1 MGRIK
6 DSKGLYV
13 AISILLAIIF
23 WLYVRAENDIPM
35 ENQVR
40 GIPIQIANED
50 VLESRGLM
58 VSEIDPETINITFEG
73 SSSVVPRLNRNNVTV
88 SVDVSRITSEGSY
101 DLTYTVAMPTNLNT
115 TGGSG
120 ITRSS
125 NVESIRVTV
134 VPLYTREISIEGTF
148 VGEVADGYQA
158 GELEI
163 TPETVTISG
172 EESVVN
178 QVARAVVE
186 VGGDALTETYT
197 GDLPIT
203 LLDRDGNVIEDDR
216 ISLSVDT
223 ALVILPVQVVRD
235 VPLTVNLIPGGGISQ
250 EDIDRYVKVEIDPAT
265 ISVAGSAE
273 DLEAITSISLGDI
286 DLSTVLT
293 TASVERNI
301 EIANELTNISGVS
314 RATVTITI
322 EGLEMR
328 TVDVSNFELRNVSAG
343 YHADIV
349 TQSIDIQIRGPRE
362 SLDQISPSQILVVGD
377 LTDIVSATGR
387 YTVPAR
393 VYLNGPDDVGVVG
406 EYTVTVQVTR

>member
-40 GIPIQIANED
+40 GIPIQITNED

-88 SVDVSRITSEGSY
+88 SVDVARITSEGSY

-250 EDIDRYVKVEIDPAT
+250 EDIDRYVKVEIEPAA

>member
-1 MGRIK
+1 MGKIK

-35 ENQVR
+35 ENVVR
-40 GIPIQIANED
+40 GIPVQIANED

-58 VSEIDPETINITFEG
+58 VSEVEPAAINITFEG

-88 SVDVSRITSEGSY
+88 SVDVARITSEGSY
-101 DLTYTVAMPTNLNT
+101 DLTYTVAMPNNLNT

-125 NVESIRVTV
+125 DVETIRVTV
-134 VPLYTREISIEGTF
+134 VPLYTRELSIEGTF

-172 EESVVN
+172 EESAVN

-349 TQSIDIQIRGPRE
+349 TQSIDIQIRGPQE

>member
-40 GIPIQIANED
+40 GIPIQITNED

-88 SVDVSRITSEGSY
+88 SVDVARITSEGSY
-101 DLTYTVAMPTNLNT
+101 DLTYTVAMPNNLNT

-125 NVESIRVTV
+125 DVETIRVTV
-134 VPLYTREISIEGTF
+134 VPLYTRDISIEGTF

-250 EDIDRYVKVEIDPAT
+250 EDIDRYIKVEIDPAT

-349 TQSIDIQIRGPRE
+349 T
-362 SLDQISPSQILVVGD
+362 
-377 LTDIVSATGR
+377 
-387 YTVPAR
+387 
-393 VYLNGPDDVGVVG
+393 
-406 EYTVTVQVTR
+406 

>member
-40 GIPIQIANED
+40 GIPIQITNED

-88 SVDVSRITSEGSY
+88 SVDVARITSEGSY

-125 NVESIRVTV
+125 DVETIRVTV
-134 VPLYTREISIEGTF
+134 VPLYTRELSIEGTF

-172 EESVVN
+172 EESAVN

-235 VPLTVNLIPGGGISQ
+235 VPLTVNLLPGGGISQ
-250 EDIDRYVKVEIDPAT
+250 EDIDRYVKVEIEPAA

-293 TASVERNI
+293 TSSVERNI

-314 RATVTITI
+314 RATVTITVQ
-322 EGLEMR
+322 GLEMR
-328 TVDVSNFELRNVSAG
+328 TVSVSNFELRDVSAG
-343 YHADIV
+343 YHAEIV
-349 TQSIDIQIRGPRE
+349 TQSIDIQIRGPQE
-362 SLDQISPSQILVVGD
+362 SLDHISPSQILVVGD

>member
-1 MGRIK
+1 MGKIK

-35 ENQVR
+35 ENVVR
-40 GIPIQIANED
+40 GIPVQIANED

-58 VSEIDPETINITFEG
+58 VSEVEPAAINITFEG

-88 SVDVSRITSEGSY
+88 SVDVARITSEGSY

-125 NVESIRVTV
+125 DVETIRVTV
-134 VPLYTREISIEGTF
+134 VPLYTRELSIEGTF

-172 EESVVN
+172 EESAVN

-235 VPLTVNLIPGGGISQ
+235 VPLTVNLLPGGGISQ
-250 EDIDRYVKVEIDPAT
+250 EDIDRYVKVEIEPAA
-265 ISVAGSAE
+265 ISVACSAE

-293 TASVERNI
+293 TSSVERNI

-314 RATVTITI
+314 RATVTITVQ
-322 EGLEMR
+322 GLEMR
-328 TVDVSNFELRNVSAG
+328 TVSVSNFELRDVSAG
-343 YHADIV
+343 YHAEIV
-349 TQSIDIQIRGPRE
+349 TQSIDIQIRGPQE

>member
-1 MGRIK
+1 MGKIK

-35 ENQVR
+35 ENVVR
-40 GIPIQIANED
+40 GIPVQIANED

-58 VSEIDPETINITFEG
+58 VSEVEPAAINITFEG

-88 SVDVSRITSEGSY
+88 SVDVARITSEGSY

-125 NVESIRVTV
+125 DVETIRVTV
-134 VPLYTREISIEGTF
+134 VPLYTRELSIEGTF

-172 EESVVN
+172 EESAVN

>member
-1 MGRIK
+1 MGKIK

-35 ENQVR
+35 ENVVR
-40 GIPIQIANED
+40 GIPVQIANED

-58 VSEIDPETINITFEG
+58 VSEVEPAAINITFEG

-88 SVDVSRITSEGSY
+88 SVDVARITSEGSY

-125 NVESIRVTV
+125 DVETIRVTV
-134 VPLYTREISIEGTF
+134 VPLYTRELSIEGTF

-172 EESVVN
+172 EESAVN

-349 TQSIDIQIRGPRE
+349 TQSIDIQIRGPQE

>member
-1 MGRIK
+1 MGKIK

-35 ENQVR
+35 ENVVR
-40 GIPIQIANED
+40 GIPVQIANED

-58 VSEIDPETINITFEG
+58 VSEVEPAAINITFEG

-88 SVDVSRITSEGSY
+88 SVDVARITSEGSY

-125 NVESIRVTV
+125 DVETIRVTV
-134 VPLYTREISIEGTF
+134 VPLYTRELSIEGTF

-172 EESVVN
+172 EESAVN

-235 VPLTVNLIPGGGISQ
+235 VPLTVNLLPGGGISQ
-250 EDIDRYVKVEIDPAT
+250 EDIDRYVKVEIEPAA

-293 TASVERNI
+293 TSSVERNI

-314 RATVTITI
+314 RATVTITVQ
-322 EGLEMR
+322 GLEMR
-328 TVDVSNFELRNVSAG
+328 TVSVSNFELRDVSAG
-343 YHADIV
+343 YHAEIV
-349 TQSIDIQIRGPRE
+349 TQSIDIQIRGPQE

>member
-40 GIPIQIANED
+40 GIPIQITNED

-88 SVDVSRITSEGSY
+88 SVDVARITSEGSY

>member
-1 MGRIK
+1 M
-6 DSKGLYV
+6 
-13 AISILLAIIF
+13 A
-23 WLYVRAENDIPM
+23 
-35 ENQVR
+35 
-40 GIPIQIANED
+40 
-50 VLESRGLM
+50 
-58 VSEIDPETINITFEG
+58 G
-73 SSSVVPRLNRNNVTV
+73 SS
-88 SVDVSRITSEGSY
+88 
-101 DLTYTVAMPTNLNT
+101 
-115 TGGSG
+115 
-120 ITRSS
+120 
-125 NVESIRVTV
+125 
-134 VPLYTREISIEGTF
+134 
-148 VGEVADGYQA
+148 
-158 GELEI
+158 
-163 TPETVTISG
+163 
-172 EESVVN
+172 
-178 QVARAVVE
+178 
-186 VGGDALTETYT
+186 
-197 GDLPIT
+197 
-203 LLDRDGNVIEDDR
+203 
-216 ISLSVDT
+216 
-223 ALVILPVQVVRD
+223 
-235 VPLTVNLIPGGGISQ
+235 
-250 EDIDRYVKVEIDPAT
+250 
-265 ISVAGSAE
+265 E

-286 DLSTVLT
+286 DLSTILT

>member
-40 GIPIQIANED
+40 GIPIQITNED

-101 DLTYTVAMPTNLNT
+101 DLTYPVAMPTNLNT

>member
-40 GIPIQIANED
+40 GIPIQITNED

-88 SVDVSRITSEGSY
+88 SVDVARITSEGSY

-349 TQSIDIQIRGPRE
+349 TQSIDIQIRGPQE

>member
-40 GIPIQIANED
+40 GIPIQITNED

>member
-1 MGRIK
+1 MGKIK

-35 ENQVR
+35 ENVVR
-40 GIPIQIANED
+40 GIPVQIANED

-58 VSEIDPETINITFEG
+58 VSEVEPAAINITFEG

-88 SVDVSRITSEGSY
+88 SVDVARITSEGSY

>member
-40 GIPIQIANED
+40 GIPIQITNED

-172 EESVVN
+172 EESAVN

-235 VPLTVNLIPGGGISQ
+235 VPLTVNLLPGGGISQ
-250 EDIDRYVKVEIDPAT
+250 EDIDRYVKVEIEPAA

-293 TASVERNI
+293 TSSVERNI

-314 RATVTITI
+314 RATVTITVQ
-322 EGLEMR
+322 GLEMR
-328 TVDVSNFELRNVSAG
+328 TVSVSNFELRDVSAG
-343 YHADIV
+343 YHAEIV
-349 TQSIDIQIRGPRE
+349 TQSIDIQIRGPQE

>member
-40 GIPIQIANED
+40 GIPIQITNED

-125 NVESIRVTV
+125 NVESI
-134 VPLYTREISIEGTF
+134 REISIEGTF

>member
-1 MGRIK
+1 MGKIK

-35 ENQVR
+35 ENVVR
-40 GIPIQIANED
+40 GIPVQIANED

-58 VSEIDPETINITFEG
+58 VSEVEPAAINITFEG

-88 SVDVSRITSEGSY
+88 SVDVARITSEGSY

-125 NVESIRVTV
+125 DVETIRVTV
-134 VPLYTREISIEGTF
+134 VPLYTRELSIEGTF

-172 EESVVN
+172 EESAVN

-235 VPLTVNLIPGGGISQ
+235 VPLTVNLIPDGGISQ

>member
-40 GIPIQIANED
+40 GIPIQITNED

-125 NVESIRVTV
+125 DVETIRVTV
-134 VPLYTREISIEGTF
+134 VPLYTRELSIEGTF

-172 EESVVN
+172 EESAVN

-235 VPLTVNLIPGGGISQ
+235 VPLTVNLLPGGGISQ
-250 EDIDRYVKVEIDPAT
+250 EDIDRYVKVEIEPAA

-293 TASVERNI
+293 TSSVERNI

-314 RATVTITI
+314 RATVTITVQ
-322 EGLEMR
+322 GLEMR
-328 TVDVSNFELRNVSAG
+328 TVSVSNFELRDVSAG
-343 YHADIV
+343 YHAEIV
-349 TQSIDIQIRGPRE
+349 TQSIDIQIRGPQE

>member
-88 SVDVSRITSEGSY
+88 SVDVARITSEGSY

>member
-58 VSEIDPETINITFEG
+58 VSEIDPATINITFEG

-235 VPLTVNLIPGGGISQ
+235 VPLTVNLLPGGGISQ
-250 EDIDRYVKVEIDPAT
+250 EDIDRYVKVEIEPAA

-293 TASVERNI
+293 TSSVERNI

-314 RATVTITI
+314 RATVTITVQ
-322 EGLEMR
+322 GLEMR
-328 TVDVSNFELRNVSAG
+328 TVSVSNFELRDVSAG
-343 YHADIV
+343 YHAEIV
-349 TQSIDIQIRGPRE
+349 TQSIDIQIRGPQE

>member
-40 GIPIQIANED
+40 GIPIQITNED

-101 DLTYTVAMPTNLNT
+101 ALTYTVAMPTNLNT

-125 NVESIRVTV
+125 DVETIRVTV
-134 VPLYTREISIEGTF
+134 VPLYTRELSIEGTF

>member
-40 GIPIQIANED
+40 GIPIQITNED

-134 VPLYTREISIEGTF
+134 VPLYAREISIEGTF

-349 TQSIDIQIRGPRE
+349 TQSIDIQIRGPQE

>member
-1 MGRIK
+1 MGKIK

-35 ENQVR
+35 ENVVR
-40 GIPIQIANED
+40 GIPVQIANED

-58 VSEIDPETINITFEG
+58 VSEVEPAAINITFEG

-88 SVDVSRITSEGSY
+88 SVDVARITSEGSY

-125 NVESIRVTV
+125 DVETIRVTV
-134 VPLYTREISIEGTF
+134 VPLYTRELSIEGTF

-172 EESVVN
+172 EESAVN

-235 VPLTVNLIPGGGISQ
+235 VPLTVNLLPGGGISQ
-250 EDIDRYVKVEIDPAT
+250 EDIDRYVKVEIEPAA

-293 TASVERNI
+293 TSSVERNI

>member
-40 GIPIQIANED
+40 GIPIQITNED

-349 TQSIDIQIRGPRE
+349 TQSIDIQIRGPQE